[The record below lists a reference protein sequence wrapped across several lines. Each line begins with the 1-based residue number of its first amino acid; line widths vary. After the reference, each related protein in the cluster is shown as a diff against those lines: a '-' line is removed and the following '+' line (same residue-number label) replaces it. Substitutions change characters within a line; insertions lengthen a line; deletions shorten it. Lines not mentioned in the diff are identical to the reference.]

1 MVFSNIVEYTGKY
14 VFFYYTNIVYEF
26 ASNLK
31 VSNIMQYLTYSAGN
45 NLLSNYGNYMY
56 MSLPTAANTYKNNT
70 IGTKSV
76 SLSDTVYIYKC
87 KSKTYTRIETI
98 NFGDL
103 YSIGHLGKYSYT

>member
-1 MVFSNIVEYTGKY
+1 MEFSNIVDYTGKY

-31 VSNIMQYLTYSAGN
+31 VSNIMQYLAYSAGN
-45 NLLSNYGNYMY
+45 SLLSNYGNYMY

-70 IGTKSV
+70 IGTKTV
-76 SLSDTVYIYKC
+76 SLNDTVYIYKC
-87 KSKTYTRIETI
+87 KSKKYTRIATI

-103 YSIGHLGKYSYT
+103 TSAHHLGKYSYT

>member
-1 MVFSNIVEYTGKY
+1 MI
-14 VFFYYTNIVYEF
+14 
-26 ASNLK
+26 
-31 VSNIMQYLTYSAGN
+31 
-45 NLLSNYGNYMY
+45 
-56 MSLPTAANTYKNNT
+56 LPTAANTYKNNT

-103 YSIGHLGKYSYT
+103 YSIGHLVKYSYTQTS